1 MKQPKKKG
9 HEKIINEAEEEELTA
24 DEPEVGSD

>member
-1 MKQPKKKG
+1 MKQPKKG
-9 HEKIINEAEEEELTA
+9 HKKIINEAEEEELTA